1 MRQCRIAWRQ
11 GSHSHRID
19 GTNTTSVVMTRAQP
33 RHLWRYRRSSPGR
46 VVWLMLSTICSL
58 CSLTVLPSVN
68 CFSPRSSNSSSSP
81 SSSSSSSS
89 PSSSSSSSSPSSS
102 SSRVSPS
109 GSGMIGVRVWS
120 SFSGWGVTVE
130 GGCRH
135 HHHILSCNNTTT
147 SPADVASLGVALPR
161 NEDQQPHQEEGITLT
176 VLNQRQ
182 PTVIFNKV
190 FPLGQYWAHWAD
202 LEWHLSRVAAGR
214 IVVMTV
220 AVSGTV
226 GLRHAAHQLAQ
237 LGSLFALHL
246 TPLAHWTWVFVKGG
260 RTISETTVIQ
270 GHAPHHAHLILP
282 LSLLPIPSDNNSY
295 LQHQRWQYCA
305 AHGAMGGL
313 CDEYSSDPLSG
324 PTAGPVVHQAALA
337 GVPVVVTAGNRYQ
350 YLYHTL
356 TTLLAA
362 PGAQHDNL
370 LVVLGDA
377 PPATTQLLRLINVNF
392 TTLPVHGR
400 DNNKLFRYY
409 RSVFHLVAHTFPD
422 APAVILL
429 DEDVQVSPDFFS
441 FMSQTLWLLHA
452 DPTLYCINA
461 HSITG
466 FSDRAFNPSRVFRG
480 DLQVQWGYAVTLEFV
495 REALSLWPEDEHDT
509 EIIIYDFWL
518 YKHVRRGREC
528 VYPEVGRALHYGQ
541 GTNGDALTAERAFLD
556 KALVHE
562 AGGVPLV
569 GVERL
574 QQDAWRQELTRNIT
588 GARALRGNPC
598 TRDFLPTH
606 DTEPRYVF
614 FYRLDATGEGGPD
627 VTQSFDLLTCV
638 GGWGLSDQGQH
649 EGVSIVPLSS
659 HTTLYLVGVPYSSY
673 SHLRPMGIPLWDINT
688 IPEEEFLIVDD
699 QEINQHKF
707 NPIVAN
713 KNMTTENL
721 MNILS
726 TS

>member
-1 MRQCRIAWRQ
+1 MRAP
-11 GSHSHRID
+11 GGAPSFVH
-19 GTNTTSVVMTRAQP
+19 VVAVTMVMPALPTPTHGAQP
-33 RHLWRYRRSSPGR
+33 VLHLPQPEESGGR
-46 VVWLMLSTICSL
+46 VW
-58 CSLTVLPSVN
+58 PN
-68 CFSPRSSNSSSSP
+68 RN
-81 SSSSSSSS
+81 SSSSSSS
-89 PSSSSSSSSPSSS
+89 
-102 SSRVSPS
+102 VSPS

-135 HHHILSCNNTTT
+135 HHHILTCNNTTT
-147 SPADVASLGVALPR
+147 SPADVASQGVALPR

-260 RTISETTVIQ
+260 RTISETAVIQ

-282 LSLLPIPSDNNSY
+282 LSLLPTPSDNNSY

-313 CDEYSSDPLSG
+313 CDEYSPDPLPG

-337 GVPVVVTAGNRYQ
+337 RVPVVVTAGNRYQ

-422 APAVILL
+422 TPAVILL

-461 HSITG
+461 YGGTKDLSHDKTTIL
-466 FSDRAFNPSRVFRG
+466 RG
-480 DLQVQWGYAVTLEFV
+480 DNQVSWGYAVTPAFI
-495 REALSLWPEDEHDT
+495 REALQLWPSPELAKGPLQ
-509 EIIIYDFWL
+509 YDFWL
-518 YKHVRRGREC
+518 YSNVARGREC
-528 VYPEVGRALHYGQ
+528 VFPDVSRTCHYGTGVNSVPWTTENIFLENPVVQ
-541 GTNGDALTAERAFLD
+541 ESCGVALA
-556 KALVHE
+556 
-562 AGGVPLV
+562 

-574 QQDAWRQELTRNIT
+574 QLPLWRRDLEASIR
-588 GARALRGNPC
+588 GATPILLNPC
-598 TRDFLPTH
+598 SRTFLPQPHRPAT
-606 DTEPRYVF
+606 YVF
-614 FYRLDATGEGGPD
+614 YVSMTKKPD
-627 VTQSFDLLTCV
+627 GTPDIRDYFHVAHCLGAWSFSPMYL
-638 GGWGLSDQGQH
+638 H
-649 EGVSIVPLSS
+649 RGVRTLRPSA
-659 HTTLYLVGVPYSSY
+659 HTTLHLVGVPYSPYSY
-673 SHLRPMGIPLWDINT
+673 LRPTHVPVWSMIAL
-688 IPEEEFLIVDD
+688 PEAQRQIVHDRFRTKTPM
-699 QEINQHKF
+699 I
-707 NPIVAN
+707 IAN
-713 KNMTTENL
+713 SNTTEEDIINS
-721 MNILS
+721 LS
-726 TS
+726 TA

>member
-1 MRQCRIAWRQ
+1 MRRWLWLWWLACTQVVAP
-11 GSHSHRID
+11 HHR
-19 GTNTTSVVMTRAQP
+19 TPPTPHTSEVGVAVWSGGRGWGLQVESCPQQP
-33 RHLWRYRRSSPGR
+33 HK
-46 VVWLMLSTICSL
+46 
-58 CSLTVLPSVN
+58 
-68 CFSPRSSNSSSSP
+68 SNSRCGGEVRTEVLSEERWTQP
-81 SSSSSSSS
+81 Q
-89 PSSSSSSSSPSSS
+89 
-102 SSRVSPS
+102 VS
-109 GSGMIGVRVWS
+109 
-120 SFSGWGVTVE
+120 
-130 GGCRH
+130 
-135 HHHILSCNNTTT
+135 TTT
-147 SPADVASLGVALPR
+147 SSPPDPATTTTTTPP
-161 NEDQQPHQEEGITLT
+161 QPGITLSI
-176 VLNQRQ
+176 LDQRRAS
-182 PTVIFNKV
+182 TIFHKV

-260 RTISETTVIQ
+260 RTISETAVIQ
-270 GHAPHHAHLILP
+270 DHAPHHAHLILP
-282 LSLLPIPSDNNSY
+282 LSLLPTPSDNNSY

-313 CDEYSSDPLSG
+313 CDEYSPDPLPG

-461 HSITG
+461 YSATG
-466 FSDRAFNPSRVFRG
+466 FNGIAHDPHTVLRARV
-480 DLQVQWGYAVTLEFV
+480 QVEWGYALSLEFV
-495 REALSLWPEDEHDT
+495 NEVVRIWPKVASEGDTLFYDE
-509 EIIIYDFWL
+509 WL
-518 YKHVRRGREC
+518 YKHGSGGREC
-528 VYPEVGRALHYGQ
+528 VFPEVTRTLHYGI
-541 GTNGDALTAERAFLD
+541 GVNSDAWSTEAYFQS
-556 KALVHE
+556 KPLVRRPH
-562 AGGVPLV
+562 VPLEDV
-569 GVERL
+569 GRL
-574 QQDAWRQELTRNIT
+574 LLPQWKEHFSSSIRDATPLT
-588 GARALRGNPC
+588 GNPC
-598 TRDFLPTH
+598 RRNFVPPVRAATNF
-606 DTEPRYVF
+606 VF
-614 FYRLDATGEGGPD
+614 FYSMRKKPDGEPD
-627 VTQSFDLLTCV
+627 YKNFYFAAKCLNA
-638 GGWGLSDQGQH
+638 W
-649 EGVSIVPLSS
+649 GVSEQGLHERVLTVRVSLLA
-659 HTTLYLVGVPYSSY
+659 TVYLVGAPHSPYA
-673 SHLRPMGIPLWDINT
+673 HLRPRGITPWDYDSVTDQDEDIIIERIKQLEIGNYRIVNINVT
-688 IPEEEFLIVDD
+688 SDY
-699 QEINQHKF
+699 
-707 NPIVAN
+707 
-713 KNMTTENL
+713 L
-721 MNILS
+721 MEILS
-726 TS
+726 LKSS